1 MGLSSNS
8 CKKIIFAFKNYP
20 FTHFGPFS
28 FRISC
33 LVLKFIFFT
42 FQSLTLKKK
51 RKLMENKK
59 ERKGNRLIKS

>member
-51 RKLMENKK
+51 RE
-59 ERKGNRLIKS
+59 S